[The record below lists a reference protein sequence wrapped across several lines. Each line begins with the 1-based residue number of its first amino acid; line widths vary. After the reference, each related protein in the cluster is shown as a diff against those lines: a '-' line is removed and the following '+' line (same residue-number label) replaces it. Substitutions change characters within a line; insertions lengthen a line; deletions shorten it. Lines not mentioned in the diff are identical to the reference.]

1 MYLLYYIMF
10 HYELIDYNEIHTKL
24 EQVLEHNVSY
34 NHSLY
39 INFIEFLSDIY
50 RTCKFNIINL
60 EKQVEVDV
68 KRSIIYIN
76 KVKLNKRHDKSARF
90 LKYVKYNHS
99 NNYVKILCL
108 HTQAIYAK
116 ALEIL
121 IKIIND
127 ETTYVFELDYKHKK
141 NLIMKLID
149 IDTLQFISSKILR
162 IIKIN
167 IDGEIENLFLVT
179 INISYTFNEPNIEI
193 DFVIDKYKDLIC

>member
-1 MYLLYYIMF
+1 MF
-10 HYELIDYNEIHTKL
+10 HYELINYNEIRTKL
-24 EQVLEHNVSY
+24 EQVIEHNVSY

-39 INFIEFLSDIY
+39 INFIDFLSDIY
-50 RTCKFNIINL
+50 RTCKFNIKKK

-68 KRSIIYIN
+68 KRSSVYIN
-76 KVKLNKRHDKSARF
+76 KVKLNKRNNKSARF

-108 HTQAIYAK
+108 HTQAIYAQ
-116 ALEIL
+116 ALEFL

-127 ETTYVFELDYKHKK
+127 ETTYVFELDYKHNK

-149 IDTLQFISSKILR
+149 IETLQFISSKILR

-193 DFVIDKYKDLIC
+193 NFVIDKYKDLMC